1 MFICYN
7 NSNSC
12 NGLWCVCVSAFVGI
26 IATGVSDKYY
36 QYTVSGDTS
45 WTTFDTLNSFPV
57 YILKHWH
64 ARQLLL
70 LLWRPLWVE
79 PLLVLSP
86 LQFNV
91 FWCFSL
97 FSLSLVVLWLLIRKR
112 LWVARRW
119 WRCYG
124 DGVGGGA
131 LWKGSKQGL
140 QYGELYHSMS
150 RVATYRPWD
159 ADIPPPPKVETGIR
173 IRRTRGSVG
182 ALRIPKTDQSP
193 SNKVSIPV
201 LFCFSKLFFRWR
213 NCRRIIQCQLAPLWH
228 SFFLSC
234 FLPWC
239 QHLWINSSNI
249 SSQRT

>member
-1 MFICYN
+1 MN
-7 NSNSC
+7 NVRYIKLVPRIYFETLTCTSAAATSLASTLSWAVAC
-12 NGLWCVCVSAFVGI
+12 IESTSVQCVLVF
-26 IATGVSDKYY
+26 
-36 QYTVSGDTS
+36 
-45 WTTFDTLNSFPV
+45 LSF
-57 YILKHWH
+57 L
-64 ARQLLL
+64 
-70 LLWRPLWVE
+70 
-79 PLLVLSP
+79 
-86 LQFNV
+86 
-91 FWCFSL
+91 
-97 FSLSLVVLWLLIRKR
+97 SLSLVVLWLLIRKR

-213 NCRRIIQCQLAPLWH
+213 NCRRIIQCQLAPL
-228 SFFLSC
+228 
-234 FLPWC
+234 
-239 QHLWINSSNI
+239 
-249 SSQRT
+249 